1 MLVKNVGTVLA
12 DNTKKDFF
20 KKFLIFFGIYLHF
33 PLLNMSTINIRP
45 NGSFLVSVHKD
56 NKRVRRTFKT
66 KQEAELFLA
75 ENQVRALKN
84 NTNVL
89 HVALSEAPKTIG
101 ELRDRVL
108 YGLWKGTRGEKTVTI
123 NSQNVVDFFGKDTEL
138 EAGLFSPERIDQF
151 IEHFKTLGN
160 KKGTINLKLSA
171 LNRMLTYA
179 RERGW
184 LNVTTKIRGLNQ
196 DRGRIRFLT
205 HHEEAELYELTN
217 LHKRPDH
224 ADLWMF
230 LIDTGARV
238 GEALK
243 LEWKDVRFV
252 SDQHKHNEVT
262 FWHTKN
268 GEFRTVPMTSRV
280 AAIMA
285 GRRADGKQF
294 PFEMT
299 QCNVNYVWQR
309 VKQSNKDWANDPE
322 FVPHALRHTCA
333 SRLVQRGVPL
343 YTVMHFL
350 GHKDLHMTT
359 RYAHLTSANFG
370 DAVAA
375 LETNNIPTNE

>member
-1 MLVKNVGTVLA
+1 
-12 DNTKKDFF
+12 
-20 KKFLIFFGIYLHF
+20 
-33 PLLNMSTINIRP
+33 MSTINIRP

-84 NTNVL
+84 NANVL

-123 NSQNVVDFFGKDTEL
+123 NSQSVVDFFGKDTEL
-138 EAGLFSPERIDQF
+138 EAGLFSPDRIDQF
-151 IEHFKTLGN
+151 IEHFKALGN

-184 LNVTTKIRGLNQ
+184 FNVTTKIRGLNQ

-217 LHKRPDH
+217 LDKRPDH

-268 GEFRTVPMTSRV
+268 GEFRTVPMTTRV

>member
-1 MLVKNVGTVLA
+1 LLFFPSCL
-12 DNTKKDFF
+12 DFPT
-20 KKFLIFFGIYLHF
+20 LQ
-33 PLLNMSTINIRP
+33 MSTINIRP
-45 NGSFLVSVHKD
+45 NGSFLVSVHQN

-84 NTNVL
+84 NTNLL
-89 HVALSEAPKTIG
+89 HVALSEAPKTVG

-108 YGLWKGTRGEKTVTI
+108 FGLWRGTRAEKTVTI
-123 NSQNVVDFFGKDTEL
+123 NSQTIVDFFGKDTEL
-138 EAGLFSPERIDQF
+138 EAGLFFPERIDQL
-151 IEHFKTLGN
+151 IEHLKQRGN

-171 LNRMLTYA
+171 LSRMLTYA
-179 RERGW
+179 KERRW
-184 LNVTTKIRGLNQ
+184 LDCNTKIRGLSQ
-196 DRGRIRFLT
+196 DRGRIRFLSRE
-205 HHEEAELYELTN
+205 EEAELIGLTN
-217 LHKRPDH
+217 HLKRPDH

-252 SDQHKHNEVT
+252 SDQHPNNEIT

-280 AAIMA
+280 TNMMLT
-285 GRRADGKQF
+285 RRASGKPS

-299 QCNVNYVWQR
+299 QCNVNYVWQC
-309 VKQSNKDWANDPE
+309 VKHSNKDWSEDAE

-375 LETNNIPTNE
+375 LETNNNINTTNE

>member
-1 MLVKNVGTVLA
+1 
-12 DNTKKDFF
+12 
-20 KKFLIFFGIYLHF
+20 
-33 PLLNMSTINIRP
+33 MSTINIRP
-45 NGSFLVSVHKD
+45 NGSFLVSVHKN

-66 KQEAELFLA
+66 KHEAELFLA

-84 NTNVL
+84 NTSIL
-89 HVALSEAPKTIG
+89 HVALSEAPKTVG

-108 YGLWKGTRGEKTVTI
+108 YGLWKGTRAEKTVTI
-123 NSQNVVDFFGKDTEL
+123 NSQSVVDFFGKDTEL
-138 EAGLFSPERIDQF
+138 EAELFSPERIDQF
-151 IEHFKTLGN
+151 IHHFQANGN

-179 RERGW
+179 KERGW
-184 LNVTTKIRGLNQ
+184 LNVNTKIRGLSQ

-205 HHEEAELYELTN
+205 HQEEVELYELTDS
-217 LHKRPDH
+217 LKRPDH
-224 ADLWMF
+224 SDLWLF

-252 SDQHKHNEVT
+252 SDQHNHNEVT

-280 AAIMA
+280 ATIMA
-285 GRRADGKQF
+285 GRRADGKQK

-299 QCNVNYVWQR
+299 QCNVNYVWQC
-309 VKQSNKDWANDPE
+309 VKTNNTAWANDSE

-375 LETNNIPTNE
+375 LENNINTSTNE

>member
-1 MLVKNVGTVLA
+1 
-12 DNTKKDFF
+12 
-20 KKFLIFFGIYLHF
+20 
-33 PLLNMSTINIRP
+33 MSTINIQK
-45 NGSFLVSVHKD
+45 NGSYLVSIHKN
-56 NKRVRRTFKT
+56 NKRVRRAFKT
-66 KQEAELFLA
+66 KHDADLFLA
-75 ENQVRALKN
+75 ENQVRSLKN
-84 NTNVL
+84 NTNIL
-89 HVALSEAPKTIG
+89 HVARAETPKTVG

-108 YGLWKGTRGEKTVTI
+108 EGVWKGTRAEKTVTT
-123 NSQNVVDFFGKDTEL
+123 NSQSIVDFFGKDTEL
-138 EAGLFSPERIDQF
+138 EAELFSQENIDQC
-151 IEHFKTLGN
+151 IEHFKFRGN

-171 LNRMLTYA
+171 LNRMLNYA
-179 RERGW
+179 KERGW
-184 LNVTTKIRGLNQ
+184 LNVSTKIRGLRQ
-196 DRGRIRFLT
+196 DRGRIRFLSR
-205 HHEEAELYELTN
+205 EEEVTLLEMTN
-217 LHKRPDH
+217 QLKRPDH

-243 LEWKDVRFV
+243 MEWKDVRFV

-280 AAIMA
+280 ADMMMTRKAA
-285 GRRADGKQF
+285 GKPY
-294 PFEMT
+294 PFEMS
-299 QCNVNYVWQR
+299 QSNVNYVWMCL
-309 VKQSNKDWANDPE
+309 KLNNPAWTDDTE

-375 LETNNIPTNE
+375 LETNINTSTNE